1 MLAMTAKLGQMMTQ
15 MSWVPGDSS
24 LVGLAQLSG
33 EQQPDRL
40 RQAVAA
46 VFRVYLAL
54 ATGGTCILLAVNGA
68 FVSGWVGPHL
78 FAGSG
83 VNAVLAA
90 IILVEHPR
98 ARHVGGRRGAGKAVA
113 RRPGG
118 TVVRRR
124 AGRHSRWCSGVGS
137 A

>member
-40 RQAVAA
+40 RDAVAA

-54 ATGGTCILLAVNGA
+54 ATGGACVLLAVNGA
-68 FVSGWVGPHL
+68 FVRGWVGPHL

-83 VNAVLAA
+83 RERRARRD
-90 IILVEHPR
+90 HPR
-98 ARHVGGRRGAGKAVA
+98 RARSRTAWRWSHRRWASGCTSAW
-113 RRPGG
+113 RRLHP
-118 TVVRRR
+118 
-124 AGRHSRWCSGVGS
+124 APSRSCSR
-137 A
+137 